1 MSAAASGFWRSV
13 LVVLT
18 GSAAAQAIPLLG
30 SLVIARLFSPAQYGQ
45 FATWLG
51 VVAVGAVAITGR
63 YEMALAIERDG
74 EPRRVAARATLFVVV
89 CGGMLLTAAS
99 VLVGTLA
106 LAGKVQPLLLWTV
119 GPAAAVV
126 AASQTWQSWA
136 AADGNYRDLGV
147 IRIVQ
152 AGAVTVAQIVAGLL
166 DAPAWG
172 LAFAHLGGMTVG
184 VVLAS
189 RRLPLRRSPA
199 PADGL
204 PPGEAAFLRRQRR
217 FPLLA
222 LPADSVNTAAAQLPL
237 VIVAHRFGADVAGL
251 LALTLRI
258 VGAPIGLLGASVLD
272 VFRRRSAASWG
283 ERGEC
288 RAEYVTTFRVLAV
301 GSGAVAV
308 VLALV
313 AEPAFALAFGDTWR
327 MSGTMA
333 AWLMPMFA
341 LRFVASPLSYMFY
354 VAGRQNLD
362 LAWQLALLATTLAS
376 LWLPRSPEATIQV
389 YGAGY
394 AVLYCIY
401 LGLTYRLSKGTQS

>member
-1 MSAAASGFWRSV
+1 MNAASSGFWRSV

-18 GSAAAQAIPLLG
+18 GSAAAQAIPLVG
-30 SLVIARLFSPAQYGQ
+30 SLIIARLFSPAEFGQ

-51 VVAVGAVAITGR
+51 IVALGAVAITGR

-74 EPRRVAARATLFVVV
+74 APRRAAARATLLVVL
-89 CGGMLLTAAS
+89 GGGALLTVVS
-99 VLVGTLA
+99 VLVGQLGF
-106 LAGKVQPLLLWTV
+106 AGNIPPLLLWSI
-119 GPAAAVV
+119 GPAAMVV

-136 AADGNYRDLGV
+136 AADGNYRDLGI

-152 AGAVTVAQIVAGLL
+152 AGAITGAQILAGLL
-166 DAPAWG
+166 DAPAHG
-172 LAFAHLGGMTVG
+172 LALAHLGGAAAG
-184 VVLAS
+184 ALLAS
-189 RRLPLRRSPA
+189 QRLPLTDGAAA
-199 PADGL
+199 PGVVPSALD
-204 PPGEAAFLRRQRR
+204 FLRRQRR
-217 FPLLA
+217 FPMLA

-272 VFRRRSAASWG
+272 VFRRRSAASFA

-288 RAEYVTTFRVLAV
+288 RAEYVDTFRMLAI
-301 GSGAVAV
+301 GSGVVA
-308 VLALV
+308 LALALA
-313 AEPAFALAFGDTWR
+313 AEPAFALAFGETWR

-354 VAGRQNLD
+354 VAGKQHLD
-362 LAWQLALLATTLAS
+362 LGWQLALLVATVAS
-376 LWLPRSPEATIQV
+376 LWLPHGSERAIQA
-389 YGAGY
+389 YGAVY

-401 LGLTYRLSKGTQS
+401 LALTYRLSKGTKS